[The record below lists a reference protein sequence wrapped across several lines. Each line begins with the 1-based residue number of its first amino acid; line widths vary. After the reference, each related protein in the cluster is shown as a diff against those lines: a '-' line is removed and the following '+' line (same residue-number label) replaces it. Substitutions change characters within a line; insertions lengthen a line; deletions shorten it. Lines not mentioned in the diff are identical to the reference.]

1 MNVRL
6 GIYEIFS
13 RIVPGGVY
21 LVAIWQLLTI
31 LGIVTI
37 DFQTINNLSIIAS
50 IGLIVV
56 AYILGGALDNLAL
69 ILFRLFEKPG
79 FSARSFV
86 KFKKKHQDRWMIDFR
101 DEDWPI
107 LLAYIRTKNLELAS
121 EIDRHNAISIMSR
134 NIGTGLM
141 LIAGN
146 SLIQFFVSQDFI
158 QMFICIIMLIL
169 SVLSI
174 REAVKFR
181 GWFYD
186 RIYETVLAYRI
197 DLEKSIKP
205 VITSAKKRN
214 AKTKAENL
222 L

>member
-1 MNVRL
+1 M
-6 GIYEIFS
+6 
-13 RIVPGGVY
+13 
-21 LVAIWQLLTI
+21 VAIWQLLTI
-31 LGIVTI
+31 LGVTTI
-37 DFQTINNLSIIAS
+37 DLQIINNFSIIAS

-56 AYILGGALDNLAL
+56 AYILGGALDNLSL
-69 ILFRLFEKPG
+69 ILFQLFKKPG

-86 KFKKKHQDRWMIDFR
+86 EFKKKHQDHWMIDFK

-107 LLAYIRTKNLELAS
+107 LLAYIRTKNMELAS

-146 SLIQFFVSQDFI
+146 SLIQFLVSQNLI
-158 QMFICIIMLIL
+158 HLLICIAML
-169 SVLSI
+169 VLSALTF

-181 GWFYD
+181 GWFYGG
-186 RIYETVLAYRI
+186 IYETVLAYRI

-205 VITSAKKRN
+205 ESEIC
-214 AKTKAENL
+214 AESDQS
-222 L
+222 

>member
-37 DFQTINNLSIIAS
+37 DFQTINSLSIIAS

-86 KFKKKHQDRWMIDFR
+86 EFKK
-101 DEDWPI
+101 
-107 LLAYIRTKNLELAS
+107 
-121 EIDRHNAISIMSR
+121 
-134 NIGTGLM
+134 
-141 LIAGN
+141 
-146 SLIQFFVSQDFI
+146 
-158 QMFICIIMLIL
+158 
-169 SVLSI
+169 
-174 REAVKFR
+174 
-181 GWFYD
+181 
-186 RIYETVLAYRI
+186 
-197 DLEKSIKP
+197 
-205 VITSAKKRN
+205 
-214 AKTKAENL
+214 
-222 L
+222 